1 MAKLLVAIR
10 QHGDASN
17 ELEARLST
25 DCFRHLERRA
35 HGPARRTGPD
45 RASSAPPKS
54 EPAID
59 FDRSERPSSTGPIKF
74 GSVLL
79 GGAWGAAMGYAGANL
94 ASDRL
99 LIDGGLQSVGLL
111 MIVAGAVTQSTDHR
125 RSSQTTSGVSVTPIF
140 TGNGFGV
147 TGTF

>member
-1 MAKLLVAIR
+1 VPRNAARGIRLAKAASTPVA
-10 QHGDASN
+10 
-17 ELEARLST
+17 
-25 DCFRHLERRA
+25 
-35 HGPARRTGPD
+35 PAVGT
-45 RASSAPPKS
+45 A
-54 EPAID
+54 
-59 FDRSERPSSTGPIKF
+59 
-74 GSVLL
+74 L
-79 GGAWGAAMGYAGANL
+79 
-94 ASDRL
+94 L